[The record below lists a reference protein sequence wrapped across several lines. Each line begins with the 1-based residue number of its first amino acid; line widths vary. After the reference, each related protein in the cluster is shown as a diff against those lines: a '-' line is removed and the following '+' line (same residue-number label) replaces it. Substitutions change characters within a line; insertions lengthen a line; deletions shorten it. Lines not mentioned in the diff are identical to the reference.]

1 MGNSFNRPGD
11 YRIEIS
17 GWGLDNCFF
26 VERTELLWDADGGK
40 QVCLHRTLK
49 EGNMVFVRL
58 LPWEPNTTTVPVA
71 YEVQSVT
78 PMDRD
83 GKCRVSL
90 AQMRPRLQESRRPVY
105 ASKFAGDSKR
115 ARDVQEESVAD
126 TKHEEVLR

>member
-1 MGNSFNRPGD
+1 MGNSFNHPED

-26 VERTELLWDADGGK
+26 VERTELLWGADGSK
-40 QVCLHRTLK
+40 QVCLHRVLA
-49 EGNMVFVRL
+49 EGNVVFVRL
-58 LPWEPNTTTVPVA
+58 LPWAPTTATVPVA
-71 YEVQSVT
+71 YEVQAVT
-78 PMDRD
+78 PMDRN

-105 ASKFAGDSKR
+105 ASKFTGDSKKV
-115 ARDVQEESVAD
+115 RDVQEESVAD